1 MDEGRII
8 NYQRKF
14 SNIQFAIVFLIAIIL
29 VEHEV
34 YYAEDKILAPL
45 MICIGCEILE
55 NVIDHFNFFQSIT
68 FVRAYRFAQIVAA
81 SVLLVT
87 QQNPYIQVVMYLLI
101 LLLSVEFMITFLN
114 SDKYYQYLSLVF
126 AAAPV
131 IALQVTR
138 AITTRGNKVILS
150 NIVCSVLTF
159 IVLIA
164 IYRCFS
170 DEMNR
175 LESRY
180 LAQLRYVEDANEIN
194 HQLVENQEKIKKANE
209 QLAYQKVQLEFA
221 YRRINNVN
229 MEISLQNQ
237 ILKLISAHHDM
248 EQLMEMIAATIR
260 KEMNVDTFAIVL
272 YPNAVATKNLIY
284 HVQTSYGMQY
294 QQFLGKQIEQGMFET
309 YTKQNSTYVDN
320 HVSVGQYSFARNAE
334 VASLLI
340 VPLRKA
346 EKIIGALYVADSKY
360 DAFVDNVAFFEA
372 TESSINLA
380 IENSNLYARLEEMAV
395 KDELT
400 GIYNRRYL
408 NQICDQYIFESLR
421 DKTPLSVALFDID
434 KFKNVN
440 DSYGHLFGDEAIK
453 VVSSMASDLADKVG
467 GVVGRYGG
475 EEFVVLFPN
484 RNLQS
489 TYEEV
494 KVYHDAIRNAIFYHN
509 QEVVHIR
516 LSVGISSFPETCLN
530 PSELL
535 NYADLAMYYSKQNGR
550 DRITID
556 SSSIREQVRLK

>member
-1 MDEGRII
+1 MQI
-8 NYQRKF
+8 
-14 SNIQFAIVFLIAIIL
+14 AIVFLVAIIF

-45 MICIGCEILE
+45 IICAGCGLLE
-55 NVIDHFNFFQSIT
+55 NVIDHFNFFQSID
-68 FVRAYRFAQIVAA
+68 FIRVYRYAQIIGV
-81 SVLLVT
+81 SILLVT
-87 QQNPYIQVVMYLLI
+87 QQNEYLQIAMYLLL
-101 LLLSVEFMITFLN
+101 LLLSIEVVITLLD
-114 SDKYYQYLSLVF
+114 SDKYYQYLSLAFVS
-126 AAAPV
+126 APV
-131 IALQVTR
+131 IALQIIR
-138 AITTRGNKVILS
+138 AIAIQGDEVVLSDVICTM
-150 NIVCSVLTF
+150 ITI
-159 IVLIA
+159 IVLI
-164 IYRCFS
+164 IIFRCFS

-175 LESRY
+175 LDSRY
-180 LAQLRYVEDANEIN
+180 LAQLRYIEDANEVN

-221 YRRINNVN
+221 NRRIQNVN

-260 KEMNVDTFAIVL
+260 NEMNVDTFAIVL

-284 HVQTSYGMQY
+284 QVRTSFGLKY
-294 QQFLGKQIEQGMFET
+294 QQFLGEQIEQGAFDI
-309 YTKQNSTYVDN
+309 YIKQNNTYVDN
-320 HVSVGQYSFARNAE
+320 HVSVEQYPFVRKSE

-346 EKIIGALYVADSKY
+346 EEIIGALYIADSKY

-372 TESSINLA
+372 TVSSINLA

-408 NQICDQYIFESLR
+408 NKICDQYIFESLR

-440 DSYGHLFGDEAIK
+440 DSYGHLFGDEALK
-453 VVSSMASDLADKVG
+453 VVSSMASDLANKVS

-475 EEFVVLFPN
+475 EEFVVVFPN

-494 KVYHDAIRNAIFYHN
+494 KVYHDAIRNTKFYHN
-509 QEVVHIR
+509 QEEVHIR

-530 PSELL
+530 PSDLL
-535 NYADLAMYYSKQNGR
+535 NYADWAMYYSKENGR

-556 SSSIREQVRLK
+556 SSTIRAQVRLK